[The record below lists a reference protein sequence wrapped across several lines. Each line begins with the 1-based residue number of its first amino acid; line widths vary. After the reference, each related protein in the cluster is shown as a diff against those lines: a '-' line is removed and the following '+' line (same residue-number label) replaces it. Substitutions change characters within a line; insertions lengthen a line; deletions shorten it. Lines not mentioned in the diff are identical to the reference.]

1 MIGRREVMAAMAGG
15 IVLPG
20 VAIGA
25 ERRVFVSRIAVEDG
39 RLIMAVT
46 FGGRGPYTF
55 MIDTG
60 TYLSLIRPDLAK
72 TLKLQTR
79 ATERTRGVGG
89 SDVYTLY
96 LAQDVLMGGGLRQRD
111 VMFSDAFK
119 FGYNSGIYGALA
131 AGIVTAI
138 DTDVD
143 FDAGELRFYPD
154 GRGDRPGFVA
164 IDSEIPRGGGPTAG
178 SRKISAT
185 VLLDGRPIRCVLDT
199 GSPSPLLL
207 NNSAA
212 RRLGLWNAT
221 TPFAPTRPNGI
232 GGAAPLARIVR
243 TQSIEMG
250 GAKQDRPLVSLL
262 GNDVSSD
269 FDGILGLS
277 FIRRFNLSVD
287 SGGRKLWVKPSAQT
301 VPPQR
306 YGLSGLWLDR
316 EGDRIV
322 VKSVG
327 TGSPAALAGVAVG
340 DAVVD
345 MPWQAALGMI
355 NGPPGKAVNLAV
367 ERGGARRTVSYT
379 LAPYL

>member
-15 IVLPG
+15 IALPG
-20 VAIGA
+20 LAIGA
-25 ERRVFVSRIAVEDG
+25 ERRVFVSRVAVEDG
-39 RLIMAVT
+39 RLIMAVLI
-46 FGGRGPYTF
+46 GGRGPYTF

-72 TLKLQTR
+72 TLNLQAR
-79 ATERTRGVGG
+79 ATERSRGVGG
-89 SDVYTLY
+89 SDTYTLY
-96 LAQDVLMGGGLRQRD
+96 LARDVLMGGGLRQGD

-119 FGYNSGIYGALA
+119 FGYNVGIYGALA
-131 AGIVTAI
+131 AGMVTAI

-143 FDAGELRFYPD
+143 FDAGEMRFYPD

-232 GGAAPLARIVR
+232 GGAGPIARIVR

-250 GAKQDRPLVSLL
+250 GAKQERPLVTLL
-262 GNDVSSD
+262 GSDVSGD
-269 FDGILGLS
+269 FDGIVGLS

-287 SGGRKLWVKPSAQT
+287 TRGRKLWVKPSAQT

-306 YGLSGLWLDR
+306 YGLSGLWIDR
-316 EGDRIV
+316 EGKRIE
-322 VKSVG
+322 VKAVG
-327 TGSPAALAGVAVG
+327 IGSPAALAGVAVG
-340 DAVVD
+340 DVLVD
-345 MPWQAALGMI
+345 MPWEAALGMI
-355 NGPPGKAVNLAV
+355 GRPPGKAVTLVLA
-367 ERGGARRTVSYT
+367 RGGARRTVSYT
-379 LAPYL
+379 LASYL

>member
-1 MIGRREVMAAMAGG
+1 MIGRREVVAAIAGG
-15 IVLPG
+15 VALPG
-20 VAIGA
+20 MAMGA
-25 ERRVFVSRIAVEDG
+25 EPRVFTSRIAVENE
-39 RLIMAVT
+39 RLIMAVMI
-46 FGGRGPYTF
+46 GANGPYTF

-72 TLKLQTR
+72 TLKLQAR
-79 ATERTRGVGG
+79 ATERSQGVGG
-89 SDVYTLY
+89 SDTYTLY

-131 AGIVTAI
+131 AGMVTAI

-143 FDAGELRFYPD
+143 FDAGEMRFYPD

-164 IDSEIPRGGGPTAG
+164 IDSSIPISGGPTAG
-178 SRKISAT
+178 SRRISAT

-207 NNSAA
+207 NNEAA

-250 GAKQDRPLVSLL
+250 GAKQDRPLVTLL
-262 GNDVSSD
+262 GNNVSGE

-277 FIRRFNLSVD
+277 FLRRFNLSVD
-287 SGGRKLWVKPSAQT
+287 THGRKLWVKPSAQT

-306 YGLSGLWLDR
+306 YGLSGLWIDR
-316 EGDRIV
+316 ERNRIE
-322 VKSVG
+322 VKAVG
-327 TGSPAALAGVAVG
+327 TNSPAALAGVAVG
-340 DAVVD
+340 DVLID
-345 MPWQAALGMI
+345 MPWEAALGMI
-355 NGPPGKAVNLAV
+355 NGAPGKAVTLV
-367 ERGGARRTVSYT
+367 LERDGARRTVSYT